1 MSKEDQFKIVM
12 LVFSILMVAML
23 FWVTINIGKNVKDI
37 NEIKESL
44 FKKEYLNN
52 QN

>member
-37 NEIKESL
+37 HDIKESL
-44 FKKEYLNN
+44 FKKEYLKSNN
-52 QN
+52 

>member
-37 NEIKESL
+37 HEIKESL
-44 FKKEYLNN
+44 FKKEYLKNDN
-52 QN
+52 

>member
-12 LVFSILMVAML
+12 LVFSVLMVAML

-44 FKKEYLNN
+44 FKKEYLKSNN
-52 QN
+52 

>member
-37 NEIKESL
+37 NDIKESL
-44 FKKEYLNN
+44 FKKEYLKSNN
-52 QN
+52 

>member
-23 FWVTINIGKNVKDI
+23 FWVTINIGKNVQDI
-37 NEIKESL
+37 NEIKENL
-44 FKKEYLNN
+44 FKKEYLNHN
-52 QN
+52 P